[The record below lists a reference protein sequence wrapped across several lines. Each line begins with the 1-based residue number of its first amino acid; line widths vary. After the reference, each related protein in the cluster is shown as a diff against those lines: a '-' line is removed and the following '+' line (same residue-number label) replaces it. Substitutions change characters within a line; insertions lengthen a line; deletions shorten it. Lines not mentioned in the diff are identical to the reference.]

1 MPGEIGVHLLV
12 LLHRRSAG
20 VLSTRLGFR
29 ADFPTRLGIELDFFP
44 EFGPE
49 LDRAGGRADGV
60 DPTETVAVA
69 GEVMVT
75 PRGLTPMLF
84 LYQRLAVSGV
94 SIGNVW
100 VRATNTSRRATSKDN
115 CMSLMVLRPS
125 THLSIDSRGLMK
137 TCVSM
142 GFDLH
147 PVLSMTETLRSLHI

>member
-29 ADFPTRLGIELDFFP
+29 ADFPTRFGLELDFLTRLGIELDFFP

-125 THLSIDSRGLMK
+125 THLSIQLYQLIAAD
-137 TCVSM
+137 
-142 GFDLH
+142 
-147 PVLSMTETLRSLHI
+147 